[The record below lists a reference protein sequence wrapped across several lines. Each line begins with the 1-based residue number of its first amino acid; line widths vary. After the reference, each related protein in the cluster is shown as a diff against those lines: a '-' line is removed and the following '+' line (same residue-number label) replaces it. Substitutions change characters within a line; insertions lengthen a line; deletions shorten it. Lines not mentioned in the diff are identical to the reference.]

1 MIYLNKKIAT
11 AFAAGA
17 LLLNTVAPVF
27 AGTTIILSENGDGSD
42 NDATVKLGQSTTVVQ
57 SNNADVYNNV
67 DAEAETGDNE
77 ANENTGGDVDI
88 ETGDASVDV
97 NVENTL
103 NSNSAEVDCC
113 PSGDIDVLINGNG
126 SDTDNTV
133 DLKLGTETEL
143 YQNNYAEVKNI
154 VDAEA
159 ETGDNEAEENTGGS
173 VSIKTGNAS
182 TTVGLSTT
190 ANANSAKIGGDGQGG
205 SLSAIISE
213 NGDESDNDIDL
224 VLGSLVLLA
233 QSNVADVFNKVDAEA
248 ETGDNEAEENTG
260 GEVEIETGDA
270 EVDVTVDNM
279 VNFNWADLE
288 CGCLLD
294 DLFVKIWGNGSDTD
308 NTIDAELGQETLAF
322 QGNCAEDN
330 QLPGDV
336 SSYGGEGECE
346 LDNFVDAE
354 AETGDNEA
362 EENTEGDGHD
372 PSVST
377 GEADVEVDLENSGNV
392 NVLGDGFELPFDEV
406 DFGFNWAFFAAWFSW
421 LAS

>member
-42 NDATVKLGQSTTVVQ
+42 NDATVILGQSTTVVQ

-67 DAEAETGDNE
+67 DAKAETGDNE
-77 ANENTGGDVDI
+77 ASENTGGDVDI
-88 ETGDASVDV
+88 ETGDATVNV

-143 YQNNYAEVKNI
+143 YQNNYAKVKNI

-190 ANANSAKIGGDGQGG
+190 ANANSARIGGGGQGG

-213 NGDESDNDIDL
+213 NGDESDNDIVL
-224 VLGSLVLLA
+224 SLGSLVLLA
-233 QSNVADVFNKVDAEA
+233 QSNVADVFNHVDAEA
-248 ETGDNEAEENTG
+248 ETGDNKAKENTG

-288 CGCLLD
+288 CGCLCK
-294 DLFVKIWGNGSDTD
+294 DLGKRFR
-308 NTIDAELGQETLAF
+308 
-322 QGNCAEDN
+322 
-330 QLPGDV
+330 
-336 SSYGGEGECE
+336 YR
-346 LDNFVDAE
+346 
-354 AETGDNEA
+354 
-362 EENTEGDGHD
+362 
-372 PSVST
+372 
-377 GEADVEVDLENSGNV
+377 
-392 NVLGDGFELPFDEV
+392 
-406 DFGFNWAFFAAWFSW
+406 
-421 LAS
+421 

>member
-154 VDAEA
+154 
-159 ETGDNEAEENTGGS
+159 
-173 VSIKTGNAS
+173 
-182 TTVGLSTT
+182 
-190 ANANSAKIGGDGQGG
+190 
-205 SLSAIISE
+205 
-213 NGDESDNDIDL
+213 
-224 VLGSLVLLA
+224 
-233 QSNVADVFNKVDAEA
+233 VDAEA